1 MEREVEGVE
10 MEMDTVGVEGVGV
23 DRAHHASCVPVM
35 TTTGHLRIA
44 LSEIALSESV
54 SNRPEGVRS
63 GEVCFSS
70 NEVGP
75 ADAAVRWLRSSAG
88 EFGSPTAAAATSNA
102 SRRTAIIL
110 SVLLVRGRRL
120 RRQQEIDC

>member
-1 MEREVEGVE
+1 MEREVEREVEGVE
-10 MEMDTVGVEGVGV
+10 MEMDAVGVEGVGV

-54 SNRPEGVRS
+54 SNRPEEVRS
-63 GEVCFSS
+63 GEECFSS
-70 NEVGP
+70 NEVVGP

-102 SRRTAIIL
+102 SRRTAIIF
-110 SVLLVRGRRL
+110 SVLLMFEAEG
-120 RRQQEIDC
+120 

>member
-10 MEMDTVGVEGVGV
+10 MEMDTMGVEGVGVVGVGV

-54 SNRPEGVRS
+54 SNRPEEVRS
-63 GEVCFSS
+63 GEECFSS
-70 NEVGP
+70 NEVVGP

-102 SRRTAIIL
+102 SRRTAIIF
-110 SVLLVRGRRL
+110 SVLLMFEAEG
-120 RRQQEIDC
+120 